1 MVKYMK
7 KYLQFLGT
15 LIILLAAGYIFLVH
29 TVMPRYINQ
38 MLPQMEALATDYI
51 NGSVSI
57 GGLKWDGGL
66 SAEVTDVTVKDAD
79 GVKVAELPRTVVT
92 LRPWLALE
100 KTERALSRIDL
111 VRPKVYL
118 SLNDKNKWNMQNLL
132 KPSDSSETPFYGTLA
147 VDAGELIVTM
157 PQGRWSFDVA
167 GSVNGGANPDFAIDI
182 ALTSGDDKLK
192 LAGLMTTA
200 GEGRLKLTG
209 DKLALSAYAPLAK
222 HYANIDELQGGLGNL
237 ALLYVS
243 KNGKQS
249 FSGEVNIAA
258 LSGKMTLAGAQHSVQ
273 LDGLVR
279 ADNNLVSVSGV
290 DAVIDKQKLH
300 LEGEADLRNLDEPSG
315 SGVITAEALTYGDY
329 SVKHLRLPFAGSK
342 EAVQLHDVMAE
353 YGGGTLAAN
362 GTYALNEQALTADVE
377 LKNITQKLPVA
388 TDDSVHISGKLAV
401 LAKFAQDKMDIH
413 AAAETMDIAWRS
425 LKVDRLAFD
434 GTYDEKGLAIDNL
447 SAFAGANGSLKV
459 RGTIAKDGTLAL
471 HESLVDFPINPLLDI
486 ATGQQGSGICST
498 GFDVSGTLEAPE
510 FTGRVQL
517 KNVELMDQQI
527 NEAHG
532 YLSLKNNILTFKD
545 FIAHMAQGQH
555 VINGDVNLQGAE
567 PAFDLTLE
575 TNGVRI
581 EPLMALIG
589 KQDMLTGNMD
599 NVMQLKGSVSHPYV
613 YGEVH
618 ATDGSAAK
626 QLYNNVSGR
635 YIYEDGYLELKN
647 FVVDAFYGRLVLDG
661 TMTADQKINFV
672 IDATDVDLAHLPI
685 NDDTIAL
692 GGKINA
698 KGHVSGML
706 TAPFFDGEVASD
718 KIIVNGEALTELE
731 GSLASN
737 GRDTNKLNASFKQPY
752 RDDALNYGLFSADV
766 NMNFVGRYVEG
777 KVETI
782 WGDIGGLLRMA
793 RMDYDIS
800 GQMQG
805 QLLFSYNGRGN
816 GVKITASAD
825 DVKIHDLNYAH
836 MKFDGRID
844 KGGIL
849 HFDDV
854 KLQEKDGVT
863 DKGIIAVGGEVDI
876 AKRLLNVE
884 LAAVKANPAVVTA
897 VMKNPP
903 EIKGE
908 TDMLV
913 QLKGSFDN
921 PEGTASLEIV
931 NGSVAGVVIDDL
943 TAMLALKDYHINLQQ
958 LKATKDAYSVTAS
971 GDIPTDLFRTKEER
985 HDKNAQMNIVMD
997 LDNARLGILPAL
1009 TKMVD
1014 WGIGDTQ
1021 GKIRLAGTLE
1031 EPLLFGSVKIEGGS
1045 VKVKDIDTVLDDIN
1059 LDVVFNGNTVNLKNL
1074 STKLGKGMFAAEGSY
1089 ALHTSADTAY
1099 SLHIKADKAQ
1109 IASQIFTGTINSDVT
1124 IEPQKYRDFRKAK
1137 GNEPPP
1143 VEYRPLVK
1151 GNVRL
1156 DDVLLN
1162 IATIP
1167 EMGEGESNIGLDM
1180 KIDLGPKIHMLNSML
1195 YDIWLKGG
1203 IHIKGS
1209 TLFPDID
1216 GTIKADKGS
1225 ITYLRTD
1232 FKINNAS
1239 LVWVDIGSFLPNVNL
1254 DSTARF
1260 SRYNIFMKINGPV
1273 EEMDLQLAS
1282 DPPLD
1287 KNTIVRM
1294 LTLQRDSA
1302 GGNEVTS
1309 EDMTNLM
1316 SVGLQ
1321 MTFLGDVEM
1330 LVKQT
1335 LGLDQ
1340 FRIYTGKTRSGIG
1353 FESYHDR
1360 NTELTPDE
1368 KSQYNVLV
1376 SKYLNNNFMLG
1387 YTTSFDANNKSAF
1400 GQYDIS
1406 KHMNITYSRS
1416 YDLAK
1421 DPKDWY
1427 GLEYKI
1433 SF

>member
-1 MVKYMK
+1 MVNYMK
-7 KYLQFLGT
+7 KYLQFLGS

-29 TVMPRYINQ
+29 TVMPSYIKQ
-38 MLPQMEALATDYI
+38 MLPQAEQLAAQYI

-66 SAEVTDVTVKDAD
+66 TAEVIDVTVKDAA
-79 GVKVAELPRTVVT
+79 GAKVAELPRTVVT

-100 KTERALSRIDL
+100 KTERALSRVEL

-118 SLNDKNKWNMQNLL
+118 TMNEQSKWNMQNLL
-132 KPSDSSETPFYGTLA
+132 KPSDSSETPFYGTLS
-147 VDAGELIVTM
+147 VTDGELIVQM
-157 PQGRWSFDVA
+157 PQGKWSFEVD
-167 GSVNGGANPDFAIDI
+167 GNVNGGANPDFAVDV
-182 ALTSGDDKLK
+182 ALTSGEDKLK
-192 LAGLMTTA
+192 LAGKMTTK

-209 DKLALSAYAPLAK
+209 DKLALAPYAALAK
-222 HYANIDELQGGLGNL
+222 HYADIDELQGGLGKL

-249 FSGEVNIAA
+249 FSGEVKLAA
-258 LSGKMTLAGAQHSVQ
+258 LSGKLALAGAQHSVQ

-279 ADNNLVSVSGV
+279 AEENQVSVSGI
-290 DAVIDKQKLH
+290 DAVIDKQRLH
-300 LEGEADLRNLDEPSG
+300 LEGEADLRNTDEPSG
-315 SGVITAEALTYGDY
+315 NGVLTAEKLTYGDY
-329 SVKHLRLPFAGSK
+329 TVSNLRLPFAGSK
-342 EAVQLHDVMAE
+342 EAVQLHDVTAA
-353 YGGGTLAAN
+353 YGGGTISAN
-362 GTYALNEQALTADVE
+362 GTYALKEQTLTADVE
-377 LKNITQKLPVA
+377 LHDVTQSLPGKA
-388 TDDSVHISGKLAV
+388 GESVHASGKLAV
-401 LAKFAQDKMDIH
+401 LAKLAQDKLDIQ
-413 AAAETMDIAWRS
+413 AAADTMDIQWRS
-425 LKVDRLAFD
+425 LKINRLAFD
-434 GTYDEKGLAIDNL
+434 GFYDAKGLTIDNL
-447 SAFAGANGSLKV
+447 SAFAAENGSLKL

-471 HESLVDFPINPLLDI
+471 RESLVDFPINPLLDI
-486 ATGQQGSGICST
+486 ATGQQGSGLCST
-498 GFDVSGTLEAPE
+498 GFKISGTLDAPE
-510 FTGRVQL
+510 FKGAVQL
-517 KNVELMDQQI
+517 KQVELMGQKI

-532 YLSLKNNILTFKD
+532 RLALKNNILTLKD
-545 FIAHMAQGQH
+545 VKAQMQQGSH
-555 VINGDVNLQGAE
+555 IINGAINLQGAE
-567 PAFDLTLE
+567 PDVDLTVE
-575 TNGVRI
+575 TKGVRI

-589 KQDMLTGNMD
+589 KQDMLTGNLD
-599 NVMQLKGSVSHPYV
+599 NVMQVKGSVSHPYI

-635 YIYEDGYLELKN
+635 YTYEDGYLELKN
-647 FVVDAFYGRLVLDG
+647 FIVDAFYGRLVLDG

-672 IDATDVDLAHLPI
+672 MDATGVDLEHLPI
-685 NDDTIAL
+685 NDDTVAL
-692 GGKINA
+692 GGKLNA
-698 KGHVSGML
+698 KGHVSGTL
-706 TAPFFDGEVASD
+706 TAPFFDGDVSSD
-718 KIIVNGEALTELE
+718 KVTINGEALTELQ
-731 GSLASN
+731 GSLSSN
-737 GRDTNKLNASFKQPY
+737 GRDINKLNASFKQPY

-766 NMNFVGRYVEG
+766 NLNFVGRYVEG
-777 KVETI
+777 KVECL

-793 RMDYDIS
+793 KMDYDIN

-836 MKFDGRID
+836 MKFDGRVD
-844 KGGIL
+844 KGGVL

-854 KLQEKDGVT
+854 KLQEQDNVT
-863 DKGIIAVGGEVDI
+863 DAGIIAVGGEVDI
-876 AKRLLNVE
+876 VKRLLNVE
-884 LAAVKANPAVVTA
+884 VAAVKANPALVTA

-903 EIKGE
+903 EIKGQ

-921 PEGTASLEIV
+921 PEGTASLEIT
-931 NGSVAGVVIDDL
+931 NGSVAGVLLDDL
-943 TAMLALKDYHINLQQ
+943 TALLSLKDYHINLQQ
-958 LKATKDAYSVTAS
+958 LRATRDAYSVTAS
-971 GDIPTDLFRTKEER
+971 GDIPTDLFRARADR
-985 HDKNAQMNIVMD
+985 HDQDAQMNIVMD
-997 LDNARLGILPAL
+997 LDNARLGILPAM
-1009 TKMVD
+1009 TKMVE
-1014 WGIGDTQ
+1014 WGVGDTK

-1031 EPLLFGSVKIEGGS
+1031 EPLLYGSVKIEGGS
-1045 VKVKDIDTVLDDIN
+1045 VKIKNIDTVLDDIN

-1074 STKLGKGMFAAEGSY
+1074 STKLGKGLLSAEGSY

-1109 IASQIFTGTINSDVT
+1109 LASEIFTGTLNADVT
-1124 IEPQKYRDFRKAK
+1124 IEPQRYFDFKNHK

-1143 VEYRPLVK
+1143 PAYRPLVK
-1151 GNVRL
+1151 GSVRL

-1162 IATIP
+1162 IASIP

-1180 KIDLGPKIHMLNSML
+1180 KLDLGPKIHMLNSML

-1209 TLFPDID
+1209 TRFPDIE
-1216 GTIKADKGS
+1216 GTIKADKGT

-1232 FKINNAS
+1232 FKLNSAS
-1239 LVWVDIGSFLPNVNL
+1239 LVWVDMGSFLPNVNL

-1260 SRYNIFMKINGPV
+1260 SRYHVFMKINGPV
-1273 EEMDLQLAS
+1273 SEMDLQLTS
-1282 DPPLD
+1282 DPPLER
-1287 KNTIVRM
+1287 NTIVRM
-1294 LTLQRDSA
+1294 LTLQRDTA
-1302 GGNEVTS
+1302 GSNEVTG

-1321 MTFLGDVEM
+1321 MTVLGDVEM

-1360 NTELTPDE
+1360 NTELTADE
-1368 KSQYNVLV
+1368 KNQYNILV

-1387 YTTSFDANNKSAF
+1387 YTTSFDANDKSIF

-1406 KHMNITYSRS
+1406 KHMNLTYSRT
-1416 YDLAK
+1416 YDLSK
-1421 DPKDWY
+1421 DVKDWY

>member
-1 MVKYMK
+1 MK

-15 LIILLAAGYIFLVH
+15 IIILLAAGYIFLVH
-29 TVMPRYINQ
+29 TVMPKYIGQ
-38 MLPQMEALATDYI
+38 VLPQAEQLAAQYI

-66 SAEVTDVTVKDAD
+66 TAEVTDITVKDAQ
-79 GVKVAELPRTVVT
+79 GEKVAELPRTVVT

-111 VRPKVYL
+111 IRPKVYL
-118 SLNDKNKWNMQNLL
+118 TMNDKEKWNMQNLL
-132 KPSDSSETPFYGTLA
+132 KPSDSSETPFYGTLT
-147 VDAGELIVTM
+147 VDNGELIVKM
-157 PQGRWSFDVA
+157 PQGQWSFGVD
-167 GSVNGGANPDFAIDI
+167 GSVNGGANPDFAVDA
-182 ALTSGDDKLK
+182 ALTSGNDKLK
-192 LAGLMTTA
+192 LAGKITTA

-209 DKLALSAYAPLAK
+209 DKLALAPYAALAK
-222 HYANIDELQGGLGNL
+222 HYADIDELQGGLGKLN
-237 ALLYVS
+237 LLYVN
-243 KNGKQS
+243 KNGLQR
-249 FSGEVNIAA
+249 FSGEVNFTA
-258 LSGKMTLAGAQHSVQ
+258 LAGKANFAGEQHSLQ

-279 ADNNLVSVSGV
+279 ADDNQVSVSGI
-290 DAVIDKQKLH
+290 DAVVDKQKLH

-315 SGVITAEALTYGDY
+315 SGVLSAEALTYGEY
-329 SVKHLRLPFAGSK
+329 NVKNLRVPFSGSK
-342 EAVQLHDVMAE
+342 EAVELHDAAAE
-353 YGGGTLAAN
+353 YGGGAISAN
-362 GTYALNEQALTADVE
+362 GTYDVKEQTLTADVD
-377 LKNITQKLPVA
+377 LKNITQKLPLKA
-388 TDDSVHISGKLAV
+388 DDSVHISGKLAV
-401 LAKFAQDKMDIH
+401 LAKLAQDKLDIH
-413 AAAETMDIAWRS
+413 AAADTMDIVWRS
-425 LKVDRLAFD
+425 LKVNRLAFD
-434 GTYDEKGLAIDNL
+434 GAYDEKGLTIDNL
-447 SAFAGANGSLKV
+447 SAFAGDNGSLKL
-459 RGTIAKDGTLAL
+459 RGNIAKDGTLAL
-471 HESLVDFPINPLLDI
+471 RESLVDFPINPLLDI
-486 ATGQQGSGICST
+486 ATGQQGSGLCST
-498 GFDVSGTLEAPE
+498 GFSISGTLDAPE

-517 KNVELMDQQI
+517 KQVELLNQQI

-532 YLSLKNNILTFKD
+532 YLSLNNNILTFKD
-545 FIAHMAQGQH
+545 FIANMAQGKH
-555 VINGDVNLQGAE
+555 IINGDVNLQGAE

-575 TNGVRI
+575 TDGVRI
-581 EPLMALIG
+581 EPLMALMG
-589 KQDMLTGNMD
+589 KQDMLTGNLN
-599 NVMQLKGSVSHPYV
+599 NVMQLKGSISHPYI

-618 ATDGSAAK
+618 AADGSAAK

-635 YIYEDGYLELKN
+635 YIYEDGYLQLKD
-647 FVVDAFYGRLVLDG
+647 FIVDAFYGRLVLDG
-661 TMTADQKINFV
+661 TMTQDQKINFV
-672 IDATDVDLAHLPI
+672 MDATDVDLAHLPI
-685 NDDTIAL
+685 NDETISL
-692 GGKINA
+692 GGKFNA
-698 KGHVSGML
+698 KGHVSGTL
-706 TAPFFDGEVASD
+706 TAPFFNGEVASD
-718 KIIVNGEALTELE
+718 KIMINGEALTELQ
-731 GSLASN
+731 GSLSSN

-752 RDDALNYGLFSADV
+752 RDDTLNYGLFSADV
-766 NMNFVGRYVEG
+766 NMNFVGRYIEG
-777 KVETI
+777 KVETL

-793 RMDYDIS
+793 RMDYDVK

-825 DVKIHDLNYAH
+825 DVKVHDLNYAH

-844 KGGIL
+844 KGGVL

-854 KLQEKDGVT
+854 RLQEQDGIT
-863 DKGIIAVGGEVDI
+863 DKGIIAVGGEIDI
-876 AKRLLNVE
+876 AKRQLNVE

-913 QLKGSFDN
+913 QLQGSFDN

-943 TAMLALKDYHINLQQ
+943 TAMLSLKDYHINLQQ
-958 LKATKDAYSVTAS
+958 MKATKDAYSATAS
-971 GDIPTDLFRTKEER
+971 GDIPTDLFRAKEDR
-985 HDKNAQMNIVMD
+985 YDKNAQMNIVMD

-1009 TKMVD
+1009 TKMVE
-1014 WGIGDTQ
+1014 WGVGDTQ
-1021 GKIRLAGTLE
+1021 GKIRLGGTLE

-1045 VKVKDIDTVLDDIN
+1045 VKIKDIDTVLDDIN

-1074 STKLGKGMFAAEGSY
+1074 STKLGKGTLAAEGSY

-1124 IEPQKYRDFRKAK
+1124 IEPQQYRDFRKQQ

-1143 VEYRPLVK
+1143 LQYRPLIK
-1151 GNVRL
+1151 GNLRL

-1180 KIDLGPKIHMLNSML
+1180 KLELGPKIHMYNSML
-1195 YDIWLKGG
+1195 YDLWLAGG

-1209 TLFPDID
+1209 TVFPDIN
-1216 GTIKADKGS
+1216 GTIKATKGS

-1232 FKINNAS
+1232 FKINNAN
-1239 LVWVDIGSFLPNVNL
+1239 LVWVDIGSFLPNINL

-1273 EEMDLQLAS
+1273 SEMDLQLAS
-1282 DPPLD
+1282 DPPLE

-1302 GGNEVTS
+1302 GSNEVTG
-1309 EDMTNLM
+1309 EDMANLM

-1360 NTELTPDE
+1360 NTELTADE

-1421 DPKDWY
+1421 DPQNWY